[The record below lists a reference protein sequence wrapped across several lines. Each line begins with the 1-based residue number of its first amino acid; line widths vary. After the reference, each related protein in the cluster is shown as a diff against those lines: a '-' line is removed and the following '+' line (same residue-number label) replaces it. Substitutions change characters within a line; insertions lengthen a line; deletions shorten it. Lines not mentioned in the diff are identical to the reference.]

1 MNRVND
7 RPIINSW
14 YYDPYDNML
23 IDQEGRP
30 VIDIFRVMSPSRL
43 LWCKQKRGTFYFKSQ
58 TEVDVTYE
66 VVFPRE
72 GEEEDGYYDFI
83 ERTY

>member
-1 MNRVND
+1 M
-7 RPIINSW
+7 IINSW
-14 YYDPYDNML
+14 YYDSYDNIL
-23 IDQEGRP
+23 IDQEGYP
-30 VIDIFRVMSPSRL
+30 VIDIFKVMSPSRL

-66 VVFPRE
+66 VVFPLE
-72 GEEEDGYYDFI
+72 GEEEDGYYYSHV